1 MRLAK
6 GKTITLLP
14 CVVVLIALGTSAING
29 QKNADDIGNRIAVLY
44 PDDPAISA
52 RILAKYIDLKHI
64 LPYYTLIAE
73 KEQYE
78 AAKRRLEL
86 AQEDALYAKRDLVDS
101 LQGRPVVSA
110 GVIES
115 PEEEKQRKSK
125 EEQKKKAAP
134 DSEPVG
140 PPAPEI
146 SPDRLPPRQ
155 ITIHPYRLD
164 DSAPDI
170 AKHFT
175 KEELIKHWPK

>member
-14 CVVVLIALGTSAING
+14 CIVVLIALGTSAING
-29 QKNADDIGNRIAVLY
+29 QKNADDIEDRIAILY
-44 PDDPAISA
+44 PDDADLSA
-52 RILAKYIDLKHI
+52 AILAKYIDLKHI
-64 LPYYTLIAE
+64 LPYYTLIAQ

-86 AQEDALYAKRDLVDS
+86 AQEEAIYAKRDLVDS
-101 LQGRPVVSA
+101 LQGKPVVSA

-115 PEEEKQRKSK
+115 PEEESNS
-125 EEQKKKAAP
+125 KKKKQKPAP

-140 PPAPEI
+140 PPVPDV

-155 ITIHPYRLD
+155 ITVYPYRLD
-164 DSAPDI
+164 ESAPEI